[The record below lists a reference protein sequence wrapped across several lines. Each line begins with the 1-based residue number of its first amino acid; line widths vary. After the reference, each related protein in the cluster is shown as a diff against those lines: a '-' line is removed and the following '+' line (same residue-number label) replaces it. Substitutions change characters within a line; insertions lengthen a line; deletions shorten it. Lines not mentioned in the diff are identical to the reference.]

1 MKYLY
6 IVLGAGCFQ
15 LEDFNLNESNYYDLL
30 PEYERMRK
38 VVFEELIGKEGME
51 DDELKERSI
60 EIGIGT
66 RAQIMS
72 ANIYILKAEINN
84 IILNPTRLLMLVKT
98 IIPSPNKN
106 QTRFFEKFNN
116 FSEIMV
122 MFLELTRNSQIAIK
136 NIRIKCYNYS
146 ISNNVIIT
154 Q

>member
-30 PEYERMRK
+30 PEYERMCK
-38 VVFEELIGKEGME
+38 VVFNELIGKEGME

-72 ANIYILKAEINN
+72 ANIYILKAEINYYIRSN
-84 IILNPTRLLMLVKT
+84 SIIDACKNNNP
-98 IIPSPNKN
+98 
-106 QTRFFEKFNN
+106 
-116 FSEIMV
+116 
-122 MFLELTRNSQIAIK
+122 
-136 NIRIKCYNYS
+136 
-146 ISNNVIIT
+146 
-154 Q
+154 